1 MAAVAAMT
9 ARIAHRS
16 AAGIPR
22 GGTTGRRARISAW
35 KPPRRPLAP
44 PIAADSDGGFGAG
57 VATAPDGNRT
67 DALDAH
73 VPIDRFYTGLR
84 QLHAS
89 PDVFVVDDFV
99 TPEQCDSIVAAAST
113 RAMDQSPV
121 VYAGWTNDVGD
132 VINTAA
138 RGPALWLAALVT
150 IAAASADGPGLG
162 AGAAGAAAYAGAV
175 ALASAVA
182 VANVKKKESALK
194 ELRTSTS
201 CALDGASD
209 GERAYVAAA
218 EALMPGSDCSRFEAP
233 TVIRY
238 SPGQRLAPHFDA
250 NRGADVEDANRG
262 GQTLATLLLYLN
274 DVDAGAGGVTRFG
287 RLNLEVT
294 PRRGQCLVFF
304 PAAEDGTF
312 DDRVEHE
319 GTEATEE
326 KWICR
331 IWRHEREVPPPFG
344 LPVGYRPR

>member
-1 MAAVAAMT
+1 MRRLSERILSAERVERVRERVREAINQDEAANMAVTFAVKEKNK
-9 ARIAHRS
+9 RILALEKERKLLLEKHR
-16 AAGIPR
+16 
-22 GGTTGRRARISAW
+22 T
-35 KPPRRPLAP
+35 LQ
-44 PIAADSDGGFGAG
+44 
-57 VATAPDGNRT
+57 ATA
-67 DALDAH
+67 
-73 VPIDRFYTGLR
+73 
-84 QLHAS
+84 S
-89 PDVFVVDDFV
+89 
-99 TPEQCDSIVAAAST
+99 
-113 RAMDQSPV
+113 
-121 VYAGWTNDVGD
+121 
-132 VINTAA
+132 
-138 RGPALWLAALVT
+138 
-150 IAAASADGPGLG
+150 
-162 AGAAGAAAYAGAV
+162 
-175 ALASAVA
+175 ALASAVRAKDEELQSTQRFSKGVVSDLGEAKEALQTRVDALSAPQQPHHQLVDLLGDDAPSLPPPQQQHHQRQQLEARETA
-182 VANVKKKESALK
+182 VALEVLTHLLTENNEPAIRITPPMPGPEMDRDTAEQLLEGFESV
-194 ELRTSTS
+194 RDSV
-201 CALDGASD
+201 D
-209 GERAYVAAA
+209 ERAYGAAA
-218 EALMPGSDCSRFEAP
+218 EALMPGSDCASFEAP

-238 SPGQRLAPHFDA
+238 RPGQRLAPHFDA